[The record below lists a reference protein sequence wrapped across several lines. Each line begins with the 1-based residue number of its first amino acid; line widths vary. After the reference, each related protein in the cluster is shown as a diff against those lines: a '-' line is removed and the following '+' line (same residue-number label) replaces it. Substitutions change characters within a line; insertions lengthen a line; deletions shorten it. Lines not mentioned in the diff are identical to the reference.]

1 MNIAVINGSPKGEI
15 SVTVQYV
22 KFIQK
27 KFPQHDLKLFNVSH
41 DILKIEKDPQQF
53 QHIIDQVR
61 KADGVMWAFPL
72 YVFLVPS
79 QYKRFIEMIWENG
92 VQDAFAGK
100 YACVLTTSVHFFDN
114 TANSYMRGICEDLG
128 MKFTEYFSAD
138 MDELFIDERR
148 KILLKWADEF
158 FSAIEFGTPV
168 YKANVPVV
176 HSKFSY
182 KPGKGTG
189 NVETR
194 GKKILVIADIEDE
207 KSNIAKMVKRFAASF
222 KDKIEVF
229 NVRDIDIKGG
239 CLGCIQCGFDNLC
252 VYGDKDDFMNFFN
265 THMRDNDAVI
275 FAGAI
280 KDRYFSSRLKMF
292 WDRSFFNGHIPLQID
307 KQVGFIVSG
316 PLAQLANMQEI
327 MQAQA
332 EMSEANFAGVVTDE
346 SGDSRQID
354 EMLDSFAGKCVDY
367 AQHKYLRPRTF
378 LGVGGHK
385 IFRDQ
390 IWSRLRF
397 PFDADFRFYEAHDM
411 FDFPQNDKR
420 YMEFSQ
426 QMINMIQDPKMRET
440 VRKMI
445 KTEMLK
451 NYTKV
456 VETK

>member
-27 KFPQHDLKLFNVSH
+27 KFPQHELKLFNVSH
-41 DILKIEKDPQQF
+41 DILKIEKDPAQF

-92 VQDAFAGK
+92 VQDAFKDK
-100 YACVLTTSVHFFDN
+100 YTCVLTTSVHFFDH
-114 TANSYMRGICEDLG
+114 TANNYMRGICEDLG
-128 MKFTEYFSAD
+128 MRFTEYFSAD
-138 MDELFIDERR
+138 MDELFVDARR

-168 YKANVPVV
+168 YKANVPIV
-176 HSKFSY
+176 HSKFAY
-182 KPGKGTG
+182 KPGKAAG

-194 GKKILVIADIEDE
+194 GKKIVVIADIEDE
-207 KSNIAKMVKRFAASF
+207 KSNIAKMVNRFAAAF

-239 CLGCIQCGFDNLC
+239 CLGCIQCGFDNVC
-252 VYGDKDDFMNFFN
+252 VYGDKDDLMNFFN
-265 THMRDNDAVI
+265 AHMRDNDVVI

-307 KQVGFIVSG
+307 KQIGFIVSG
-316 PLAQLANMQEI
+316 PLAQLPNMQEI
-327 MQAQA
+327 MLGQA
-332 EMSEANFAGVVTDE
+332 EMSEANLAGVVTDE
-346 SGDSRQID
+346 SGDAAQID
-354 EMLDSFAGKCVDY
+354 ALLDSFAGKCVDY

-397 PFDADFRFYEAHDM
+397 PFDADFRFYEAHNM
-411 FDFPQNDKR
+411 FDFPQNDTR

-426 QMINMIQDPKMRET
+426 QMIKMIQEPKMRET

-451 NYTKV
+451 NYAKV

>member
-1 MNIAVINGSPKGEI
+1 VNIAVINGSPKGEI

-22 KFIQK
+22 KYIQK
-27 KFPQHDLKLFNVSH
+27 KFPQHDLKFLNVSH
-41 DILKIEKDPQQF
+41 DILKIEKDPKQF
-53 QHIIDQVR
+53 EHIIDQVR

-92 VQDAFAGK
+92 VQDAFKDK
-100 YACVLTTSVHFFDN
+100 YTCVLTTSVHFFDN
-114 TANSYMRGICEDLG
+114 TANNYMRGICEDLG
-128 MKFTEYFSAD
+128 MKFTEYFSSD
-138 MDELFIDERR
+138 MDELFVEDRR
-148 KILLKWADEF
+148 KVLLKWADEF

-168 YKANVPVV
+168 YRANVPVV
-176 HSKFSY
+176 HSKFTY
-182 KPGKGTG
+182 KPGKAKG

-194 GKKILVIADIEDE
+194 GKKIIVVADIEDG
-207 KSNIAKMVKRFAASF
+207 KSNIARMVKRFVASF
-222 KDKIEVF
+222 KDKIEVY
-229 NVRDIDIKGG
+229 NVSDIDIKGG
-239 CLGCIQCGFDNLC
+239 CLGCIQCGFDNIC

-265 THMRDNDAVI
+265 THMRNNDVVI

-280 KDRYFSSRLKMF
+280 RDRYFSSRLKMF

-327 MQAQA
+327 MLAQA
-332 EMSEANFAGVVTDE
+332 EMSEANFTGVVTDE
-346 SGDSRQID
+346 SGDSTQID
-354 EMLDSFAGKCVDY
+354 ELLDSFAGKCVDY

-397 PFDADFRFYEAHDM
+397 PFDADFRFYEEHGM
-411 FDFPQNDKR
+411 FDFPQNDTR

-426 QMINMIQDPKMRET
+426 QMIKMIQDPKMRET

-445 KTEMLK
+445 KTEMIK
-451 NYTKV
+451 NYAKV
-456 VETK
+456 VEKK